1 MYELILSRELLKAY
15 YLANPRVLYGQTCQH
30 SIREISSESL
40 ESTSAY
46 RLVDTNCVHSV
57 HFPKFPL
64 NYCFNH
70 NRRFSKVLTAS
81 SCSQLQADWPPV
93 VRQEPRTNVSKINFV
108 YYSGKGTSATT
119 ASTTIPKGKLQTKLL
134 PNSWLLPF
142 NPPLHLIQE
151 SLPSSICTVIIIT
164 CYQSTIIF
172 TFKTWAK
179 TYVFNV

>member
-1 MYELILSRELLKAY
+1 MLLHNKSPLSVYLSLTSGFSLSVCKKRNPTDLGKRPLLPKVQSRDMYELILSRELLNAY

-46 RLVDTNCVHSV
+46 KLVDTNCVHSV

-70 NRRFSKVLTAS
+70 NRRFSKLLTAS
-81 SCSQLQADWPPV
+81 SYSQLQADWPPV

-108 YYSGKGTSATT
+108 YYAGKGTSATR
-119 ASTTIPKGKLQTKLL
+119 ASTTIPKDKLQTKLL
-134 PNSWLLPF
+134 PNS
-142 NPPLHLIQE
+142 
-151 SLPSSICTVIIIT
+151 
-164 CYQSTIIF
+164 
-172 TFKTWAK
+172 
-179 TYVFNV
+179 